1 VSGAGSAA
9 RGSRAGL
16 HAGLLVIGVAVLV
29 WSGIRPKDY
38 FTWILEVAPAIVA
51 GVVLAVLYPRIRCT
65 DLVYVLILVHAIILM
80 IGGHYTY
87 AEMPLFSWLRDEF
100 GLARNYYDR
109 VGHLAQG
116 FIPAMVAREVL
127 VRNQV
132 VNGAG
137 WRFFVVCCF
146 ALALSAL
153 YEFIEWWVALA
164 SGTAAEA
171 FLATQ
176 GDVWDTQ
183 WDMLLALCGAL
194 LAQLLLNRWHDQ
206 QLRLFTRP

>member
-1 VSGAGSAA
+1 MNANK
-9 RGSRAGL
+9 RL
-16 HAGLLVIGVAVLV
+16 HLSLLAIGVAVLT
-29 WSGIRPKDY
+29 WSGYRPKDS

-51 GVVLAVLYPRIRCT
+51 GVVLVALYRRFRFT
-65 DLVYVLILVHAIILM
+65 DLVYVLILLHAIILM

-109 VGHLAQG
+109 VGHVAQG
-116 FIPAMVAREVL
+116 FVPAMIAREVL
-127 VRNQV
+127 LRNDVVR
-132 VNGAG
+132 GSG
-137 WRFFVVCCF
+137 WLFFLVCCI
-146 ALALSAL
+146 ALAISAA
-153 YEFIEWWVALA
+153 YEFLEWWVAIA

-183 WDMLLALCGAL
+183 WDMFLALCGAL
-194 LAQLLLNRWHDQ
+194 AAQLTLAGWHDR
-206 QLRLFTRP
+206 QLASLLDLGRG